1 LLQFFR
7 GRDDGANLGWKGF
20 LNGRRSRPDVLS
32 QRIPPRHGDSA
43 VFKKL
48 DVSLRVAG
56 LGSNAPKRI
65 QSISF
70 DGVVFEFVHRHATF
84 SRPKWRDLSI
94 NLGVVEYLIFARIL
108 VSCAMASRE
117 AITPIAWTQAA
128 RLLALELYR
137 EDKVSLGRAAE
148 LCQTPVAAF
157 MDFAA
162 KHGVPPLRYSF
173 EDLEEERQT
182 ADRLKA

>member
-1 LLQFFR
+1 METVDVKLPSELLKV
-7 GRDDGANLGWKGF
+7 ANLEE
-20 LNGRRSRPDVLS
+20 SRLS
-32 QRIPPRHGDSA
+32 EG
-43 VFKKL
+43 
-48 DVSLRVAG
+48 
-56 LGSNAPKRI
+56 
-65 QSISF
+65 
-70 DGVVFEFVHRHATF
+70 
-84 SRPKWRDLSI
+84 
-94 NLGVVEYLIFARIL
+94 
-108 VSCAMASRE
+108 
-117 AITPIAWTQAA
+117 AA

>member
-1 LLQFFR
+1 METV
-7 GRDDGANLGWKGF
+7 
-20 LNGRRSRPDVLS
+20 DV
-32 QRIPPRHGDSA
+32 
-43 VFKKL
+43 KL
-48 DVSLRVAG
+48 PSELLRVAN
-56 LGSNAPKRI
+56 LDES
-65 QSISF
+65 S
-70 DGVVFEFVHRHATF
+70 
-84 SRPKWRDLSI
+84 LSQ
-94 NLGVVEYLIFARIL
+94 E
-108 VSCAMASRE
+108 
-117 AITPIAWTQAA
+117 AA